1 MSTNWTVQDVL
12 NGDCEMD
19 QVGSAKHE
27 VPSASPEDPVGSI
40 SDQTEALLQR
50 LGFEKFVKWAEANPG
65 VIFPI
70 LAKQGVALMAK
81 EQPKSLPDLDTLS
94 PKDLEVYSS
103 NDIKLMLLKSA
114 GVSKKSEIDGL

>member
-1 MSTNWTVQDVL
+1 MEHFTYDDYK
-12 NGDCEMD
+12 NGHCDAS
-19 QVGSAKHE
+19 QVGSAKQE
-27 VPSASPEDPVGSI
+27 VPSTSPEEPVGSI

-50 LGFEKFVKWAEANPG
+50 LGFEKFAKWAEANPG

-81 EQPKSLPDLDTLS
+81 EQPVRLPDLDTLS

-103 NDIKLMLLKSA
+103 NDIKLMLLKSV
-114 GVSKKSEIDGL
+114 GVTKKSDLQTE

>member
-1 MSTNWTVQDVL
+1 MEHFTYDDYK
-12 NGDCEMD
+12 NGLCDAS

-27 VPSASPEDPVGSI
+27 APNTMDETPTGSI

-81 EQPKSLPDLDTLS
+81 DQPSKLPDLDSLS
-94 PKDLEVYSS
+94 PADLEAYSS
-103 NDIKLMLLKSA
+103 SDLKLMLLKSV
-114 GVSKKSEIDGL
+114 GITKKSEIG